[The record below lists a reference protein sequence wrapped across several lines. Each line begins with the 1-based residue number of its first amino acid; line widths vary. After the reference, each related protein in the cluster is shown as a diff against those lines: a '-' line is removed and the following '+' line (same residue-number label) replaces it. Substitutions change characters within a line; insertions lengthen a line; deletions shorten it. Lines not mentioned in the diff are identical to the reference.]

1 MSAAPKPA
9 AAYARLSLVEARM
22 LAYLTCA
29 AAGGRPVTANDL
41 ALLPGTAGTPVGLR
55 EAFAHARDLI
65 DSGWVKLPG
74 LVTSARHEPLPVLL
88 PGPKVSTQ
96 AVEKVVQVEK
106 VVEVVKH
113 VSAAPQPKQEE
124 TVGRLGKKLPIPAS
138 LPDDLRTEL
147 LALSQAFAQGGPK
160 DPHQLLK
167 LIERR
172 AAALARWAT
181 LPQATTGVLNEA
193 ERVKTTLETAR
204 NHPALR
210 ANSAAANS

>member
-9 AAYARLSLVEARM
+9 AAYARLSVVEARM
-22 LAYLTCA
+22 LAYLACA

-41 ALLPGTAGTPVGLR
+41 ALLPGPAGKPVGLR

-88 PGPKVSTQ
+88 PGPKVPAQ
-96 AVEKVVQVEK
+96 AVQKVVK
-106 VVEVVKH
+106 GVKH
-113 VSAAPQPKQEE
+113 DSAAPPPKQEE

-138 LPDDLRTEL
+138 LPDDLKTEL
-147 LALSQAFAQGGPK
+147 LALSQEFAGGGPK
-160 DPHQLLK
+160 DPHELLK

-193 ERVKTTLETAR
+193 ERVKKTLETAR

-210 ANSAAANS
+210 ADNAATSS

>member
-22 LAYLTCA
+22 LAYLACA
-29 AAGGRPVTANDL
+29 AAGGRPVSANNL
-41 ALLPGTAGTPVGLR
+41 ALLPGTAGKPVGLR
-55 EAFAHARDLI
+55 EAFAHARDLM

-88 PGPKVSTQ
+88 PGPKVPAQ
-96 AVEKVVQVEK
+96 VVEKAVEVEK
-106 VVEVVKH
+106 VVKH

-124 TVGRLGKKLPIPAS
+124 IVGRLGKKLPIPAS

-147 LALSQAFAQGGPK
+147 LALSQAFAGGGPK

-172 AAALARWAT
+172 AAALAHWAT
-181 LPQATTGVLNEA
+181 LPQATTNVLSEA

-204 NHPALR
+204 NHPALK
-210 ANSAAANS
+210 ADNAISS